1 MGIATVLITVA
12 PEESEQAGPSRAL
25 YPKPFEIG
33 QSLGRP
39 GEADLQL
46 QILKDALGLL
56 KNPAEPGVVVTRD
69 YS

>member
-1 MGIATVLITVA
+1 MS

-25 YPKPFEIG
+25 YPKPFEVG
-33 QSLGRP
+33 QSLGPP
-39 GEADLQL
+39 GQSEIQL

-56 KNPAEPGVVVTRD
+56 EHPREPGTLTTKE